1 MSRYNPKDKKNRK
14 RNRKNRR
21 EKIKDFRSNIKEDLE
36 NKKTNNK
43 LNKKLDKNLNINLD
57 KNNKKINKS
66 LNKGLNKINSN
77 EKNENKIQE
86 LNNILRMKHTNFKSK
101 NVVKNIGDKN
111 LKAEDENEE
120 LNKKENLFNSDRKN
134 NEDINFFLSVE
145 YDKNFYDISA
155 DAVVWDTS
163 NVFYPDTLKEL
174 DFLKYYGVE
183 LYEEV
188 KENKSFLRPDEVFLK
203 KVNSYNLPNIL
214 FISSPD
220 LKNKKRISKED
231 KDILRE
237 IYKNIFKIC
246 KEKQIKKLI
255 IPNIRMRQGVLDIET
270 AVDICIVEVIN
281 FVKENRDS
289 INDLVILSSHDDEY
303 TYITKY
309 IKENYYNSY
318 NFLKK
323 NVLNI
328 SKDSVSWEDRKRR
341 TNGAYPVYDSNV
353 INVFEKLKKYN
364 IFPLKA
370 SKFFNILDIKKGKE
384 DIIKYINRSLE
395 ELESGSIKKEDI
407 DTEDILKYL
416 EEIYSKEKN
425 HDGIIA
431 SEVQSGNFK
440 KALEILIERKRI

>member
-21 EKIKDFRSNIKEDLE
+21 EKIKNFKNNIKEDFE
-36 NKKTNNK
+36 NKNK
-43 LNKKLDKNLNINLD
+43 ALNR
-57 KNNKKINKS
+57 KINKAS
-66 LNKGLNKINSN
+66 EEHTRQINN
-77 EKNENKIQE
+77 NENKNNE
-86 LNNILRMKHTNFKSK
+86 LNNILRIKNTNFNAK

-111 LKAEDENEE
+111 LRSESKVNSKDNIF
-120 LNKKENLFNSDRKN
+120 NPNKENSSEINSEFNK
-134 NEDINFFLSVE
+134 EINFFLSVE
-145 YDKNFYDISA
+145 YDKKFYDISA

-183 LYEEV
+183 LYEEI
-188 KENKSFLRPDEVFLK
+188 KENKSFLRADEVFLK
-203 KVNSYNLPNIL
+203 KANSYNLPNIL

-220 LKNKKRISKED
+220 LKNKKRISEED

-237 IYKNIFKIC
+237 VYKNIFEIC
-246 KEKQIKKLI
+246 KEKQIKKLV
-255 IPNIRMRQGVLDIET
+255 IPNIRMRQGILDIET
-270 AVDICIVEVIN
+270 AVDICIVEAIN

-289 INDLVILSSHDDEY
+289 INELVILTSHDDEY

-328 SKDSVSWEDRKRR
+328 SKDSVTWEDRRRR

-364 IFPLKA
+364 IFPLKT
-370 SKFFNILDIKKGKE
+370 SKFFNILDIKNGKE
-384 DIIKYINRSLE
+384 DIIKYINMSLE
-395 ELESGSIKKEDI
+395 KVENGELKKEDI
-407 DTEDILKYL
+407 KTEDILKYL

-431 SEVQSGNFK
+431 DEIKSGNFK
-440 KALEILIERKRI
+440 KALGILIERKRI

>member
-21 EKIKDFRSNIKEDLE
+21 EKIKNFKNNIKEDFE
-36 NKKTNNK
+36 NKNKVSNKKT
-43 LNKKLDKNLNINLD
+43 DKVSEEHTRQ
-57 KNNKKINKS
+57 INK
-66 LNKGLNKINSN
+66 NA
-77 EKNENKIQE
+77 E
-86 LNNILRMKHTNFKSK
+86 LNNILRIKSTNFNAK

-111 LKAEDENEE
+111 LRSESKVN
-120 LNKKENLFNSDRKN
+120 NKDNVFNPNKENSSEINSEFNK
-134 NEDINFFLSVE
+134 EINFFLSVE
-145 YDKNFYDISA
+145 YDKKFYDISA

-183 LYEEV
+183 LYEEI
-188 KENKSFLRPDEVFLK
+188 KKNKSFLRADEVFLK
-203 KVNSYNLPNIL
+203 KANSYNLPNIL

-237 IYKNIFKIC
+237 VYKNIFGIC
-246 KEKQIKKLI
+246 KEKQIKKLV
-255 IPNIRMRQGVLDIET
+255 IPNIRMRQGILDIET
-270 AVDICIVEVIN
+270 AVDICIVEAIN

-289 INDLVILSSHDDEY
+289 INELVILTSHDDEY

-328 SKDSVSWEDRKRR
+328 SKDSVTWEDRRRR

-364 IFPLKA
+364 IFPLKT
-370 SKFFNILDIKKGKE
+370 SKFFNILDIKNGKE
-384 DIIKYINRSLE
+384 DIIKYINMSLE
-395 ELESGSIKKEDI
+395 KVENGELKKEDI
-407 DTEDILKYL
+407 KTEDILKYL

-431 SEVQSGNFK
+431 DEIQSGNFK